1 MLWPRKLSM
10 LERRHC
16 RGEFWALM
24 FYCRSKQDYAVY
36 DLVKICSDFLH
47 WRGNCCFTWCNY
59 SLLSKSDGTRLPKR
73 TRAEK
78 PRATVKDIVKAILNL
93 HKQLPQFYAV
103 NLSRL
108 PPVTPTMW
116 HVTCHCCL
124 AWQWSSQWSSSSP
137 ACWIRFNRGRGQ
149 NCCRTSRMMFNSCMV
164 KYSNSQQCSVKSNNF
179 VAKFSLLATYVLNL
193 IQHKNRWNCWMV
205 TSKNVKTDDQSLQSC
220 IQQTQPENFQ
230 CCLKIM
236 SLQTYSK
243 LMSVIVL
250 HPWLSWLPS
259 AFSNTRKV
267 KKPNKL
273 VVGKSR
279 LQSVATKRTVDLFI
293 SRLDPNTADGELV
306 V

>member
-1 MLWPRKLSM
+1 
-10 LERRHC
+10 
-16 RGEFWALM
+16 
-24 FYCRSKQDYAVY
+24 
-36 DLVKICSDFLH
+36 
-47 WRGNCCFTWCNY
+47 
-59 SLLSKSDGTRLPKR
+59 
-73 TRAEK
+73 
-78 PRATVKDIVKAILNL
+78 
-93 HKQLPQFYAV
+93 
-103 NLSRL
+103 
-108 PPVTPTMW
+108 
-116 HVTCHCCL
+116 
-124 AWQWSSQWSSSSP
+124 
-137 ACWIRFNRGRGQ
+137 
-149 NCCRTSRMMFNSCMV
+149 
-164 KYSNSQQCSVKSNNF
+164 
-179 VAKFSLLATYVLNL
+179 
-193 IQHKNRWNCWMV
+193 MV